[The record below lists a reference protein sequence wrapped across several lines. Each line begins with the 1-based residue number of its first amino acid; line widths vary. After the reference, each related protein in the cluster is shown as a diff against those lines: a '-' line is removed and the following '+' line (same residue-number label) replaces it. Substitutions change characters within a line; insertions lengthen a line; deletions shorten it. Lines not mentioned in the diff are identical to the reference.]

1 MNSPII
7 CEVLRSSQKEDVPES
22 LHRGHIAVVDG
33 EGKLIFSAGNPSF
46 QTFARSVLK
55 PFQLVSVI
63 ESGAADY
70 FSFSEKELA
79 IMAGS
84 HSGSAAHLEVVQGI
98 LAKIGLDEN
107 ALECGT
113 HQPRDSEQSRLINEG
128 KRHLCQLHNNCSG
141 KNSGM
146 LSICRKNGWDYKD
159 YKSLSHKLQQYV
171 LGKVRE
177 ILELPPLED
186 MTFAID
192 GCGVPTPYLPIRVF
206 AMGFARLAR
215 EDGTSR
221 GGTIRDDRSREGAN
235 QGDASR
241 EGANQGDT
249 SREGANQGDASGQ
262 GGNFPCKE
270 SLGRVRK
277 VMAECPEMV
286 AGEGRVC
293 TAIIRSTRGRVI
305 AKGGGEGIYCVG
317 DSERGIGVCLKIED
331 GSARAVA
338 PAAIE
343 TMRQLGLLDGSQLEE
358 LREFRTTPV
367 TNHSGRIVGEVRPC
381 FTLEKCG

>member
-1 MNSPII
+1 MNSPIV

-33 EGKLIFSAGNPSF
+33 GGKLLFFAGNPSF

-55 PFQLVSVI
+55 PFQLVAVV

-113 HQPRDSEQSRLINEG
+113 HQPRDSEQSRLISEG
-128 KRHLCQLHNNCSG
+128 RRHLCQLHNNCSG

-159 YKSLSHKLQQYV
+159 YKSLSHKLQQFV

-177 ILELPPLED
+177 VLELPPLED
-186 MTFAID
+186 LHLAID
-192 GCGVPTPYLPIRVF
+192 GCGVPTPYLPIRVL

-215 EDGTSR
+215 EDGT
-221 GGTIRDDRSREGAN
+221 
-235 QGDASR
+235 
-241 EGANQGDT
+241 
-249 SREGANQGDASGQ
+249 GQ
-262 GGNFPCKE
+262 GGANRDGAAGRGGSFPCKE

-277 VMAECPEMV
+277 VMAEYPEMV

-343 TMRQLGLLDGSQLEE
+343 AMRQMGLLDGRQLEE
-358 LREFRTTPV
+358 LRKFHTTPV

-381 FTLEKCG
+381 FTLEKCV

>member
-1 MNSPII
+1 MNPPII

-33 EGKLIFSAGNPSF
+33 EGRLLFSTGSPSF

-55 PFQLVSVI
+55 PFQLVAVI

-70 FSFSEKELA
+70 FSFSDRELA

-107 ALECGT
+107 ALECGA
-113 HQPRDSEQSRLINEG
+113 HLPRDPEQSKLISEG

-159 YKSLSHKLQQYV
+159 YKSLSHKVQQFV
-171 LGKVRE
+171 LGKVIE
-177 ILELPPLED
+177 VLELPALED
-186 MTFAID
+186 LRLAVD
-192 GCGVPTPYLPIRVF
+192 GCGVPTPYLQIKTL
-206 AMGFARLAR
+206 AMGFARLAGAEGGGR
-215 EDGTSR
+215 DGADGGGPGRNGRADRRTDVGLAGRVSQDGVSSSR
-221 GGTIRDDRSREGAN
+221 AG
-235 QGDASR
+235 
-241 EGANQGDT
+241 
-249 SREGANQGDASGQ
+249 
-262 GGNFPCKE
+262 FPCAE
-270 SLGRVRK
+270 SLFRARNA
-277 VMAECPEMV
+277 MAEFPEMV

-293 TAIIRSTRGRVI
+293 TAIIRSTKGRII

-317 DSERGIGVCLKIED
+317 NRERGIGICLKVED

-338 PAAIE
+338 PTAIE
-343 TMRQLGLLDGSQLEE
+343 TMRQLGLLDGRELEE
-358 LREFRTTPV
+358 LKEFRTTPV
-367 TNHSGRIVGEVRPC
+367 TNHIGKIVGEVRPC
-381 FTLEKCG
+381 FTLEKCV

>member
-33 EGKLIFSAGNPSF
+33 GGRLLFSAGNPSF

-55 PFQLVSVI
+55 PFQLVAVI

-84 HSGSAAHLEVVQGI
+84 HSGSAAHLEVVRGI
-98 LAKIGLDEN
+98 LSKIGLDES

-113 HQPRDSEQSRLINEG
+113 HQPRDPEQSRLINEG

-146 LSICRKNGWDYKD
+146 LSICRKNGWDHKD
-159 YKSLSHKLQQYV
+159 YKALSHRVQQFV

-177 ILELPPLED
+177 VLELPPLED
-186 MTFAID
+186 LHLAID
-192 GCGVPTPYLPIRVF
+192 GCGVPTPYLPIRVL

-215 EDGTSR
+215 EDGASR
-221 GGTIRDDRSREGAN
+221 GDS
-235 QGDASR
+235 
-241 EGANQGDT
+241 
-249 SREGANQGDASGQ
+249 
-262 GGNFPCKE
+262 FPCIE
-270 SLGRVRK
+270 SLHRARK
-277 VMAECPEMV
+277 AMMEYPEMV

-293 TAIIRSTRGRVI
+293 TAIIRSTKGRVI

-317 DSERGIGVCLKIED
+317 ESERGIGVCLKIED
-331 GSARAVA
+331 GSVRAVA

-343 TMRQLGLLDGSQLEE
+343 AMRQLELLDSRQLEE

-367 TNHSGRIVGEVRPC
+367 TNHIGKIVGEVRPR
-381 FTLEKCG
+381 FTLEPSNTGGANELGHKNHQDRT

>member
-1 MNSPII
+1 MQSPVI

-33 EGKLIFSAGNPSF
+33 EGKLLFSAGNPSF

-55 PFQLVSVI
+55 PFQLVAVI

-98 LAKIGLDEN
+98 LSKIGLDEN

-113 HQPRDSEQSRLINEG
+113 HQPRDSEQSRLISEG

-159 YKSLSHKLQQYV
+159 YKSLSHKLQQFV

-177 ILELPPLED
+177 VLELPPLEGLHL
-186 MTFAID
+186 AID
-192 GCGVPTPYLPIRVF
+192 GCGVPTPYLPIRVL

-221 GGTIRDDRSREGAN
+221 GGRSRHA
-235 QGDASR
+235 ASR

-249 SREGANQGDASGQ
+249 SRDGANHDGAAGQ
-262 GGNFPCKE
+262 DDSFPCKE

-277 VMAECPEMV
+277 VMAEYPEMV

-343 TMRQLGLLDGSQLEE
+343 AMRQMGILDGRQLEE

-381 FTLEKCG
+381 FTLEKCV